1 MKALKTK
8 RRTLNMFKII
18 KISVVCLIFSSCM
31 NYYPDQKD
39 KSIDKSSI
47 LLLKIQGEITSET
60 SESFAKNIR
69 KYASQEKIKGVL
81 VRVDSPGGTVA
92 ASQEINSAIAEVK
105 DLYKKKIYV
114 SGGDIVAS
122 GGVYSILSADKIFV
136 NKGTLFGSIG
146 VVMAF
151 QNLGEL
157 ARWAKMEFYNIK
169 SGEFKDSGHPFRAMT
184 LRERELFENLLE
196 TVHEQFKKAVIDGRK
211 LDPKQVELFADGRIF
226 SGEEGVDYG
235 LADTVGTFNDAI
247 REIGESTGLGSDPHL
262 FDPDLKSPYEKFFDS
277 FSANSSSAL
286 SVILKKFDRVKALSA
301 KPLYLL
307 PYSL

>member
-1 MKALKTK
+1 M
-8 RRTLNMFKII
+8 LNFI
-18 KISVVCLIFSSCM
+18 KILLLGLLLSSCV
-31 NYYPDQKD
+31 NYPDQKD
-39 KSIDKSSI
+39 KNIDKSSI
-47 LLLKIQGEITSET
+47 LLLNIKGEITSEI

-105 DLYKKKIYV
+105 NLYKKKIFV
-114 SGGDIVAS
+114 SGGDVVAS

-136 NKGTLFGSIG
+136 NRGTLFGSIG
-146 VVMAF
+146 VVMRF

-157 ARWAKMEFYNIK
+157 ARWAKMEFYHIK
-169 SGEFKDSGHPFRAMT
+169 AGEFKDSGNAFRSMT

-196 TVHEQFKKAVIDGRK
+196 TVHDQFKKAVIEGRK
-211 LDPKQVELFADGRIF
+211 LDPKQVELFADGRVF

-235 LADTVGTFNDAI
+235 LADKVGTFNDAI
-247 REIGESTGLGSDPHL
+247 RDIGETTGLGSDPDL
-262 FDPDLKSPYEKFFDS
+262 FDPDYKSTYEKFFES
-277 FSANSSSAL
+277 FSSKSSGAL
-286 SVILKKFDRVKALSA
+286 SVILKKFDRVQALSA